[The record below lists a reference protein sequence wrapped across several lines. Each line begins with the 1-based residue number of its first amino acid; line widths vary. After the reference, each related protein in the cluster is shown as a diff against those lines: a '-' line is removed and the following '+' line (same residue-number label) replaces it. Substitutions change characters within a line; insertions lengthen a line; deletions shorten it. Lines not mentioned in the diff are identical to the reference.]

1 MARGILFSA
10 ALLLGTQVLAAQQ
23 SAAPDQTG
31 QGWPQSPAPT
41 GQVTSPASVLG
52 QRLIRF
58 SGRAMDAAGRPVAG
72 IAGVTFAIY
81 EEQNGGA
88 PLWQE
93 TQNLVTGADGHFS
106 ALLGATTAT
115 GIPPELFAGAD
126 SRWLGV
132 LTAAP
137 GASEQPRVLLVSVPY
152 ALRSADSEMLG
163 GKPASS
169 YLTVS
174 APDTTPGGCPGSGT
188 AAPATPANKMAP
200 ALTASSA
207 KGGYLPVFTDAS
219 GDLQNSALVQLNVGT
234 PTAPVWNLGFG
245 TSAPA
250 FNLNFV
256 SRVDPAAIAIDGY
269 GAVGINF
276 IGRRAEG
283 TLAAPSAILSG
294 DNIMAMQGRGY
305 GATKF
310 STSSRA
316 YMKFFAAENWTDAA
330 QGTYISLATTPTGT
344 AAAAERL
351 RITAAGNVGIGTT
364 TPTHTLSLG
373 GAQAA
378 TVGVEANPT
387 AGSAGNNLTISAGAA
402 APGSTNKAGGD
413 LVLAAGNGTGTGAG
427 GNVRFQAAG
436 NGASGDS
443 PGTVSDRL
451 LIAGKPK
458 TMLAT
463 GTNLF
468 SVHIATGEAAGGRV
482 QFTIVASDGTNYAAE
497 TGELIYLATPKQAK
511 CAVVQSEISQTPP
524 TYTWDAL
531 GFPAAGQPG
540 FLNAQCNPHYFG
552 SDPGVQIFDT
562 APTSFTPTTHKVY
575 YTIENQSQAVI
586 TLQP

>member
-10 ALLLGTQVLAAQQ
+10 ALLLGAHMLAAQQ

-31 QGWPQSPAPT
+31 QGWSQSPAPA
-41 GQVTSPASVLG
+41 GQVASPASIAG

-58 SGRAMDAAGRPVAG
+58 SGRALDAGGRPVAG

-106 ALLGATTAT
+106 ALLGATSAT

-132 LTAAP
+132 LTSAP

-169 YLTVS
+169 YLTVN
-174 APDTTPGGCPGSGT
+174 APDATPGGCPGSGT
-188 AAPATPANKMAP
+188 APAASPANKAAP

-207 KGGYLPVFTDAS
+207 KAGYLPVFTDAS
-219 GDLQNSALVQLNVGT
+219 GDLGDSLITQSGGFVGIGTAKPAAALDVAGAN
-234 PTAPVWNLGFG
+234 PTLRIDNYSNNLGDSPNFNFISARG
-245 TSAPA
+245 TSSAP
-250 FNLNFV
+250 
-256 SRVDPAAIAIDGY
+256 
-269 GAVGINF
+269 
-276 IGRRAEG
+276 
-283 TLAAPSAILSG
+283 LATQSG
-294 DNIMAMQGRGY
+294 DNLGQ
-305 GATKF
+305 
-310 STSSRA
+310 
-316 YMKFFAAENWTDAA
+316 FAAAGYNGSTFPGSKVKVSFIATQKWTTTAN
-330 QGTYISLATTPTGT
+330 GTAMTFATTPNGSS
-344 AAAAERL
+344 ARKERM
-351 RITAAGNVGIGTT
+351 RIDNTGNVGIGTT

-378 TVGVEANPT
+378 TVGVEDNPT

-402 APGSTNKAGGD
+402 ASGSTNKAGGD
-413 LVLAAGNGTGTGAG
+413 LILAAGNGTGNGAG
-427 GNVRFQAAG
+427 GNVRLQAAG

-458 TMLAT
+458 AMT
-463 GTNLF
+463 GPVPTANLF
-468 SVHIATGEAAGGRV
+468 SMHIATGEAAGGRV
-482 QFTIVASDGTNYAAE
+482 KFTIVASDGKNYAAE
-497 TGELIYLATPKQAK
+497 TGELIYLATPKQMK
-511 CAVVQSEISQTPP
+511 CEVVQSEISETPP
-524 TYTWDAL
+524 TYTYTTL
-531 GFPAAGQPG
+531 GIPGAGQTG
-540 FLNAQCNPHYFG
+540 FLNAQCNYTWLG
-552 SDPGVQIFDT
+552 SDPEFQIFDT
-562 APTSFTPTTHKVY
+562 APTSFIPTTHKVY